1 MMYRIKHISTYI
13 CAIAEANLYAFV
25 LSLVFCKDCRLGKVF
40 SFIHQAHLRTQ
51 KAKDD
56 VCVSET
62 SGQELEYS
70 VFSLLMLCECWWFL
84 LSAKLKCISCIGIC
98 FSRHFPTGVHFVRPQ
113 QFCYC
118 QACFLDACR
127 DDVWSLYKLARCM
140 KVVWQISWLVRVS
153 SVGGATNKC
162 YAVKLQEYETD
173 TTLSRFVQM

>member
-25 LSLVFCKDCRLGKVF
+25 LSLVFCKDCCLGKVF

-70 VFSLLMLCECWWFL
+70 VFSCW
-84 LSAKLKCISCIGIC
+84 
-98 FSRHFPTGVHFVRPQ
+98 
-113 QFCYC
+113 CYVNVNGF
-118 QACFLDACR
+118 CFLPSWNAS
-127 DDVWSLYKLARCM
+127 VALAYASVDTFLPVFVPSNSVTVRH
-140 KVVWQISWLVRVS
+140 VSWMLVEMMFEVYTS
-153 SVGGATNKC
+153 
-162 YAVKLQEYETD
+162 
-173 TTLSRFVQM
+173 